1 MERYSS
7 TPPDGGYG
15 WVVVTSAFFIMGLTA
30 AVHKNFGLFFLEIQ
44 NHYSVLTSTTSWM
57 TSTTIAVFHLGA
69 PLASALSMHMSQRTV
84 IMVGGLLAA
93 SGMIIASLGL
103 SLPWMYLSVG
113 VLQGLGVS
121 FSWIPANS
129 MVSHYFKRW
138 RPIAY
143 SIASSGECVFAMGF
157 SPFFQWLIDSY
168 SWQGSL
174 LIIGG
179 LQLNLCV
186 CGALMK
192 PLQAAQTSIQ
202 GKLVLDSK
210 DESRTSK
217 KGTFQWDLIQRPEL
231 LLYIV
236 FAILSAAG
244 FFIPPLFLVPYANSL
259 GMGQYWAASVLSVLA
274 LADLLGRLACG
285 WLANLRLVRNLQL
298 LTMVVTALGVVLFLL
313 PIAQTYW
320 TILVFCSFYGF
331 LFGCVVAIHVTS
343 IVDIVGMDGF
353 DSSLGLFMLFRSSGG
368 FVGPPAAGW
377 LVDWTHDFGAAFYL
391 SGVCLVLSG
400 VFVVLVDRLV
410 EKKKIKLPDT
420 CTETTDHPMHKAD
433 ITDV

>member
-1 MERYSS
+1 MERYLS

-69 PLASALSMHMSQRTV
+69 PLASALSMHLSQRSV
-84 IMVGGLLAA
+84 IMVGGLLAT

-113 VLQGLGVS
+113 VLQGLGIS

-129 MVSHYFKRW
+129 MVNHYFKRW

-192 PLQAAQTSIQ
+192 PLQTSIP

-259 GMGQYWAASVLSVLA
+259 GMGQYWAASVLSMLA

-313 PIAQTYW
+313 PIAQSYW

-343 IVDIVGMDGF
+343 IVDIVGLDGF

-391 SGVCLVLSG
+391 SGVCLVLSA

-410 EKKKIKLPDT
+410 EKKKPKLPDT

-433 ITDV
+433 SADV

>member
-1 MERYSS
+1 MERYLSD
-7 TPPDGGYG
+7 PPDGGYG

-30 AVHKNFGLFFLEIQ
+30 AVFKNFGLFFLEIQ
-44 NHYSVLTSTTSWM
+44 SHYDVLTSTTSWV

-69 PLASALSMHMSQRTV
+69 PLASALSMHLSQRAV

-103 SLPWMYLSVG
+103 SLPWMYLSMG
-113 VLQGLGVS
+113 VLQGLGIS

-143 SIASSGECVFAMGF
+143 AIASSGECVFAMGF

-192 PLQAAQTSIQ
+192 SLPAAQTSIQ
-202 GKLVLDSK
+202 DKLVH
-210 DESRTSK
+210 
-217 KGTFQWDLIQRPEL
+217 FQCSLIQRPEL
-231 LLYIV
+231 LLYIM
-236 FAILSAAG
+236 FSILAAAG

-259 GMGQYWAASVLSVLA
+259 GMEQYWAASVLSVLA
-274 LADLLGRLACG
+274 LADLLGRLVCG
-285 WLANLRLVRNLQL
+285 WLANLQLMRNLQL
-298 LTMVVTALGVVLFLL
+298 LTMVVTALGVVLLLL
-313 PIAQTYW
+313 PIAQSYW
-320 TILVFCSFYGF
+320 SILVFSSLYGF
-331 LFGCVVAIHVTS
+331 LFGCVVAKHVTS
-343 IVDIVGMDGF
+343 IVDIVELEGF
-353 DSSLGLFMLFRSSGG
+353 DSALGLFMLFRSSGG

-377 LVDWTHDFGAAFYL
+377 LVDWTHDFSASFYL
-391 SGVCLVLSG
+391 SGLCLVVSG

-410 EKKKIKLPDT
+410 EKKKTL
-420 CTETTDHPMHKAD
+420 TTRLLC
-433 ITDV
+433 